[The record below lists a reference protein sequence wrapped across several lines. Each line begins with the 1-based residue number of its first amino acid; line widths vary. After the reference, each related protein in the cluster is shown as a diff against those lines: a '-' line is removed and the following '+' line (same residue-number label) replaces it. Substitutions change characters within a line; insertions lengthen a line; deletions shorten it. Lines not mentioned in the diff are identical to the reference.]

1 MLSAML
7 RVLTIASLFP
17 DESRPVFGV
26 FVERQTLGLAAR
38 DDVSIEVIAPVGIPP
53 WPLSRHARY
62 RALAKLP
69 RHETWKGL
77 SVHRPRFPV
86 IPGANG
92 RASGALMARAILP
105 TARRLHAERPFDV
118 IDAEF
123 FFPDGPAAMRI
134 AQALRLPYSV
144 KARGADIHYW
154 GHQPATADAVQLAG
168 INAAGLL
175 AVSDAMKRDMMALGM
190 AEERIRV
197 HHTGV
202 DLDRFAP
209 GDRAVLKAGIGVTG
223 PLVASVGALIPR
235 KGQAIL
241 LDAMA
246 TLPGVTLVLVGHG
259 PDRAA
264 LEAQAAKLGI
274 SERVRFTGSLPHD
287 EIARILAAAD
297 VMALPS
303 ASEGLANAWI
313 EALACGTPIVITDT
327 GGAREVVQSPD
338 IGRIAAR
345 TPAAIAAAIASLIG
359 DPPPASA
366 IRTAAGRFTWPA
378 NSEALFAH
386 LSEIARGA

>member
-1 MLSAML
+1 ML

-26 FVERQTLGLAAR
+26 FVERQTSGLGAR
-38 DDVSIEVIAPVGIPP
+38 DDVSLEVIAPIGIPP

-62 RALAKLP
+62 RDLARLP
-69 RHETWKGL
+69 RHEHWKGL

-105 TARRLHAERPFDV
+105 IARRLHTERPFDV
-118 IDAEF
+118 VDAEF
-123 FFPDGPAAMRI
+123 FFPDGPAAMRV
-134 AQALRLPYSV
+134 AQALGLPYSV

-154 GHQPATADAVQLAG
+154 GQQPATADTVRDAG
-168 INAAGLL
+168 LNAAGLL
-175 AVSDAMKRDMMALGM
+175 AVSAAMKRDMTALGM
-190 AEERIRV
+190 SEDRIHV

-209 GDRAVLKAGIGVTG
+209 GNRAMLKAELGVSG
-223 PLVASVGALIPR
+223 PLVACVGALIPR

-241 LDAMA
+241 IEALASLADA
-246 TLPGVTLVLVGHG
+246 TLTIVGQG
-259 PDRAA
+259 PDRPA
-264 LEAQAAKLGI
+264 LEAQARSLGI
-274 SERVRFTGSLPHD
+274 AERVRFAGALPHD

-303 ASEGLANAWI
+303 SSEGLANAWV

-327 GGAREVVQSPD
+327 GGAREVVVND
-338 IGRIAAR
+338 EAGRIVAR
-345 TPAAIAAAIASLIG
+345 TPGAIAGAIAALIA
-359 DPPPASA
+359 DPP
-366 IRTAAGRFTWPA
+366 AAAQVRAAAERFTWAA
-378 NSEALFAH
+378 NTQTLFDH
-386 LSEIARGA
+386 LSDIARAG

>member
-1 MLSAML
+1 ML

-69 RHETWKGL
+69 GHEQWKGL
-77 SVHRPRFPV
+77 SIHRPRFPV

-105 TARRLHAERPFDV
+105 IARRLHAERPFDV

-123 FFPDGPAAMRI
+123 FFPDGPAAMRV

-154 GHQPATADAVQLAG
+154 GHQPATADAVHLAG
-168 INAAGLL
+168 VNAAGLL
-175 AVSDAMKRDMMALGM
+175 AVSDAMKRDMVALGM

-209 GDRAVLKAGIGVTG
+209 RDRAALKAELGVTG
-223 PLVASVGALIPR
+223 PLVASIGALIPR

-241 LDAMA
+241 IDAVA
-246 TLPGVTLVLVGHG
+246 SLPGVTLMLVGDG
-259 PDRAA
+259 PDRVA
-264 LEAQAAKLGI
+264 LEAQASKLGI

-287 EIARILAAAD
+287 EIAQILAAAD

-303 ASEGLANAWI
+303 ASEGLANAWV

-327 GGAREVVQSPD
+327 GGAREVVQSPA

-345 TPAAIAAAIASLIG
+345 TPAAIAAAIASLVG
-359 DPPPASA
+359 DPPPASVV
-366 IRTAAGRFTWPA
+366 RAAAARFTWPA
-378 NSEALFAH
+378 NSQALFAH
-386 LSEIARGA
+386 LSAIARGA

>member
-1 MLSAML
+1 ML

-38 DDVSIEVIAPVGIPP
+38 DDVSLEVIAPVGIPP

-62 RALAKLP
+62 RALARLP
-69 RHETWKGL
+69 RHEDWKGL

-105 TARRLHAERPFDV
+105 IARRLHAERPFDV
-118 IDAEF
+118 VDAQF
-123 FFPDGPAAMRI
+123 FFPDGPAAMRV
-134 AQALRLPYSV
+134 AQALGLPHSI

-154 GHQPATADAVQLAG
+154 GQQPATADAVREAG
-168 INAAGLL
+168 QSAAGLL
-175 AVSDAMKRDMMALGM
+175 AVSEAMKRDMVALGM
-190 AEERIRV
+190 AADRIRV

-209 GDRAVLKAGIGVTG
+209 GDRTPLKAGLNISG
-223 PLVASVGALIPR
+223 PLVACVGALIPR

-241 LDAMA
+241 IEALAG
-246 TLPGVTLVLVGHG
+246 LPGVTLAIVGQG
-259 PDRAA
+259 PDRAE
-264 LEAQAAKLGI
+264 LEAQTRKLGI
-274 SERVRFTGSLPHD
+274 ADRVRFTGSLAHD
-287 EIARILAAAD
+287 GIADILAAAD

-313 EALACGTPIVITDT
+313 EALACGTPIVITDA
-327 GGAREVVQSPD
+327 GGAREVVRNAET
-338 IGRIAAR
+338 GRVVAR
-345 TPAAIAAAIASLIG
+345 TPGAIAGAIAALIA
-359 DPPPASA
+359 DPPPAA
-366 IRTAAGRFTWPA
+366 LVRATAERFTWAA
-378 NSEALFAH
+378 NTQALFDH
-386 LSEIARGA
+386 LSGIARAG